1 MRFLFMLAI
10 GWDELRTVL
19 IPQTLTVCPLLK
31 APCINLSGFTLNS
44 YFEPVQF
51 PMLFDSE
58 KKSGI
63 NAILV
68 GSCFWEFCHQM
79 KRKLQDQSR

>member
-19 IPQTLTVCPLLK
+19 IPQTLTVCPLLIV
-31 APCINLSGFTLNS
+31 PCINLSGFALNS

-68 GSCFWEFCHQM
+68 RSCFWEFCHQM
-79 KRKLQDQSR
+79 KRK